1 MSKHVSR
8 ASRWAR
14 HGPQEERS
22 AVGRVYY
29 RAGQWFA
36 EVAYQVAPPEEPGP
50 AAPVQ
55 EGPQVWTIGKFKR
68 ARNAQMAV
76 EDKAREL
83 QRRYGAA
90 LTFLDGAAM
99 AVHRPPE

>member
-14 HGPQEERS
+14 HGPHEERS

-36 EVAYQVAPPEEPGP
+36 EVAYHVAPPEEPGP
-50 AAPVQ
+50 AAPLP
-55 EGPQVWTIGKFKR
+55 EEPQVWELGKCKR
-68 ARNAQMAV
+68 PRNAQMAV
-76 EDKAREL
+76 KNKAREL

-90 LTFLDGAAM
+90 LTFLDGAAI
-99 AVHRPPE
+99 AARRPPE

>member
-36 EVAYQVAPPEEPGP
+36 EVAYQVAPPEVPDP
-50 AAPVQ
+50 AAPVP
-55 EGPQVWTIGKFKR
+55 EGRQVWTLGKFKR
-68 ARNAQMAV
+68 PRYAQMAV

-83 QRRYGAA
+83 QRRYGAK
-90 LTFLDGAAM
+90 LTFLDGSSITSP
-99 AVHRPPE
+99 RSPE

>member
-36 EVAYQVAPPEEPGP
+36 EVAYRVAPPEEQGP
-50 AAPVQ
+50 AEPVP
-55 EGPQVWTIGKFKR
+55 EGPQLWVLGKFKR
-68 ARNAQMAV
+68 PRNAQMAV

-90 LTFLDGAAM
+90 LTFLPPSGA
-99 AVHRPPE
+99 

>member
-1 MSKHVSR
+1 MSRHVSR
-8 ASRWAR
+8 VSRWAR
-14 HGPQEERS
+14 HGPHEERS

-36 EVAYQVAPPEEPGP
+36 EVAYQVAPPEEAGA
-50 AAPVQ
+50 AAPVP
-55 EGPQVWTIGKFKR
+55 EGRQVWSLGKFKR
-68 ARNAQMAV
+68 ARNAQIAV

-90 LTFLDGAAM
+90 LTFLTSSGA
-99 AVHRPPE
+99 

>member
-8 ASRWAR
+8 ASRWSR

-22 AVGRVYY
+22 TVGRVYY

-36 EVAYQVAPPEEPGP
+36 EVVYQVVPPEGPGA
-50 AAPVQ
+50 AAPVP
-55 EGPQVWTIGKFKR
+55 EGRQVWTLGKFRR
-68 ARNAQMAV
+68 ARNAQIAV

-83 QRRYGAA
+83 ERRYGAA
-90 LTFLDGAAM
+90 LTFLASSGA
-99 AVHRPPE
+99 